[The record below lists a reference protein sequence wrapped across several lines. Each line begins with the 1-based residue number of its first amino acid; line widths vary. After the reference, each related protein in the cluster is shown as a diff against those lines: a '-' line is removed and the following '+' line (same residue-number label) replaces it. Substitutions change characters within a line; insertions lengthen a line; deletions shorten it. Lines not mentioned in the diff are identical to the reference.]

1 MTSAEKRWLLV
12 TLGWIGL
19 IFFSSTSFAAEN
31 CERFY
36 WFIHLYLPSP
46 LIDTSINGGWMHL
59 LAEKGVHFTL
69 FFTFGFFVAH
79 LVHGSPWGRL
89 AKIAA
94 FGLVI
99 GSCSEFLQSFFP
111 GRDPALRD
119 VILNLVSASLG
130 GVATL
135 LWWRRAGR
143 I

>member
-1 MTSAEKRWLLV
+1 MTYAEKKWLLV
-12 TLGWIGL
+12 TSGWVGL
-19 IFFSSTSFAAEN
+19 IFFSSTSFAADS

-36 WFIHLYLPSP
+36 WFIRLHLPSS
-46 LIDTSINGGWMHL
+46 LLSASGNDGLMHL
-59 LAEKGVHFTL
+59 LAEKSVHFTL
-69 FFTFGFFVAH
+69 FFTFGFLVAH
-79 LVHGSPWGRL
+79 LVHGNPWGRL
-89 AKIAA
+89 VKIAV

-130 GVATL
+130 GLATL
-135 LWWRRAGR
+135 VWWRRVGR